1 MADGGGEKTEQPSE
15 KRRQEFRERGEI
27 PRSRDIVSVLVL
39 FCALFY
45 FAALGRGLVTGLSEV
60 MTFYLDLRRAGDLD
74 VQGLQALGWELVGR
88 MALLVGPLVGMII
101 GVSVLANVAQ
111 VGMLFTTKPLEL
123 DLNKLNPLPRLIST
137 FFSKHSLGQLV
148 GSVAK
153 ITVVG
158 LVVWMT
164 LEGEAQRIRS
174 LAGVPLASGVAYMI
188 DRAMDVVMNVALVLI
203 VIAAAD
209 YAWNR
214 WSLQQKMKMS
224 KQEVKD
230 ESKEHEGN
238 PHVKGKIGRRA
249 REIANQ
255 RMMQQV
261 PLADVIVN
269 NPTHL
274 SIALRYRQ
282 GVDAAPV
289 VVAKGADDL
298 ALRIRA
304 VAREYEVPMVTNV
317 PLARVLYKHVKVGKP
332 VPSQFYRAVAE
343 VLGYVYRLRRAKPW
357 LERRRQQLVAEE
369 TERRK
374 ARAAGEGP

>member
-1 MADGGGEKTEQPSE
+1 MADEGAEKTEQPSE
-15 KRRQEFRERGEI
+15 KRRQEYRQRGEI

-60 MTFYLDLRRAGDLD
+60 MTFYLDLRRAGELT
-74 VQGLQALGWELVGR
+74 VPALQALGWELVGR

-101 GVSVLANVAQ
+101 GVGLLANIAQ
-111 VGMLFTTKPLEL
+111 VGVLFTTKPLEL
-123 DLNKLNPLPRLIST
+123 DFNKLNPLPRFVST

-153 ITVVG
+153 ISLVG
-158 LVVWMT
+158 VVVWGT
-164 LEGEAQRIRS
+164 LQGERSRIRS
-174 LAGVPLASGVAYMI
+174 LAGVPLAAGTAYMI
-188 DRAMDVVMNVALVLI
+188 DRALDVVMNVALTLI
-203 VIAAAD
+203 IIAIAD

-214 WSLQQKMKMS
+214 WSLEQKMKMT

-230 ESKEHEGN
+230 EAKEHEGN

-255 RMMQQV
+255 RMMQAV
-261 PLADVIVN
+261 PLADVVVN

-289 VVAKGADDL
+289 VVAKGADEL
-298 ALRIRA
+298 ALRIRS
-304 VAREYEVPMVTNV
+304 VARASEVPMVTNV
-317 PLARVLYKHVKVGKP
+317 QLARVLYKHVKVGKP

-343 VLGYVYRLRRAKPW
+343 VLAYVYRLRRAQPW
-357 LERRRQQLVAEE
+357 MERRRQQRVAEE
-369 TERRK
+369 TERRR
-374 ARAAGEGP
+374 ARAAGEEP